1 MLRPQVTVKICK
13 FSRAPFT
20 GYINQ
25 QTGKV
30 CAHFVGFQLNYSFV
44 QHHESQS
51 ATSPVPEFGVGVQLL
66 ACITSERIS
75 KHMRASL
82 TLTQIDA
89 QARPLNVAAMI
100 RESWIDGIETAKIN

>member
-1 MLRPQVTVKICK
+1 MEMNVSKR
-13 FSRAPFT
+13 R
-20 GYINQ
+20 N
-25 QTGKV
+25 GKP
-30 CAHFVGFQLNYSFV
+30 
-44 QHHESQS
+44 HESQS

-89 QARPLNVAAMI
+89 QARPLNVAAMM
-100 RESWIDGIETAKIN
+100 REAWIDGIETAKIH